1 VGGEL
6 VPILL
11 VDDRPENLLALEAA
25 LASEDYELVLAH
37 SGEEALARLL
47 EREFALILLDVAMP
61 GLDGLETARLIRG
74 RERTRHIPI
83 VFVTAQMSDT
93 KQVFT
98 GYEHG
103 AVDYLVKPLDTHA
116 LRMKVSVFAD
126 LYRYSREIERSAEAL
141 AQAEHRARV
150 LSDALYDVT
159 FEDAPIGIAHVS
171 SDLRWL
177 RVNARMA
184 SILRLTPQELRN
196 RSVLDV
202 VHPADRDALAVQMN
216 RVLMGRESRH
226 RTDCRM
232 LDRDRREVWIH
243 LTFSLIR
250 DPDGNAVQLAIL
262 EDITEEKRLAKALE
276 SSERRFA
283 RLRDSGPLAIYEEDG
298 AGVITHANA
307 AFLAMFGYNEDDI
320 ANGAL
325 RASSI
330 VAPEL
335 QPADGLAHDDLER
348 AGVSRAQEMVFVRKD
363 GSRGTMLAGVVSN
376 GTVIGF
382 ALDITS
388 LREAEVLRARSARE
402 LESSLRARDDFLSV
416 LAHELRNPLT
426 PLTMQVASL
435 QATAAAASQPLD
447 ARWVEQ
453 QLNIVQRAVARLAKL
468 TEDLLEVSR
477 TTVGGFRLER
487 AETDLVELTREVVAR
502 SRDELER
509 ARCSVTIEGDPV
521 VEGQWDRLAL
531 ERVVAQLLSNAMKYG
546 PGRPIEITILNDGDE
561 ATLSIRDH
569 GIGIPPDQRERL
581 FERFARLA
589 PLQHYGGFGVGLWLV
604 HRIVEAHRG
613 HIEAA
618 DVGDGEGARFVV
630 RLPRSS
636 QDRPTQREGSPVSER
651 HGSVLLVDDDSDV
664 REILQMTLANEGY
677 DVRAAG
683 NGAEALTELSHG
695 VPDVVLLDMM
705 MPVMSGAEFLAA
717 VRADERYKRLPVVV
731 VTAWPAEAE
740 SLPGADAV
748 LAKPLDVDL
757 LMSTIDEVRTH

>member
-1 VGGEL
+1 VGREL

-25 LASEDYELVLAH
+25 LASEDYDLVLAH

-61 GLDGLETARLIRG
+61 GLDGLETARIIRG

-83 VFVTAQMSDT
+83 VFVTAHMSDT
-93 KQVFT
+93 TQVFS

-116 LRMKVSVFAD
+116 LRTKVSVFAD
-126 LYRYSREIERSAEAL
+126 LYRYSREIERTAEAL

-171 SDLRWL
+171 SDLRWM

-184 SILRLTPQELRN
+184 SILRLTPQELRD
-196 RSVLDV
+196 RSILDV
-202 VHPADRDALAVQMN
+202 VHPADRDALALEMN
-216 RVLMGRESRH
+216 RVLTGREAR
-226 RTDCRM
+226 RRIECRM
-232 LDRDRREVWIH
+232 LDREGVEVWIH

-250 DPDGNAVQLAIL
+250 DNDGNAVQLAII

-283 RLRDSGPLAIYEEDG
+283 RLRDTGPLAIYEED
-298 AGVITHANA
+298 ADGVITNANA
-307 AFLAMFGYNEDDI
+307 AFLTMVGYSEDDI
-320 ANGAL
+320 AKGTL
-325 RASSI
+325 RTSSI
-330 VAPEL
+330 LAPESE
-335 QPADGLAHDDLER
+335 PVDAVARDDLER
-348 AGVSRAQEMVFVRKD
+348 AGLSPARERVFVRKD
-363 GSRGTMLAGVVSN
+363 GTRGTMLAGAVRN
-376 GTVIGF
+376 GTIVGF
-382 ALDITS
+382 ALDVTT

-402 LESSLRARDDFLSV
+402 LEGSLRARDDFLSV

-435 QATAAAASQPLD
+435 QATAAAATQPLD

-453 QLNIVQRAVARLAKL
+453 QLNIVQRAVARLARL
-468 TEDLLEVSR
+468 TEELLEVSR

-487 AETDLVELTREVVAR
+487 ADTDLVALTRDVVAR
-502 SRDELER
+502 SSEELER
-509 ARCSVTIEGDPV
+509 ARCPVTIEGDPV

-531 ERVVAQLLSNAMKYG
+531 ERVVTQLLSNAMKYG
-546 PGRPIEITILNDGDE
+546 PGRPIEIVVWNDGDN
-561 ATLSIRDH
+561 ATLSVRDH
-569 GIGIPPDQRERL
+569 GIGVPPEQRERL

-613 HIEAA
+613 QIEAA

-630 RLPRSS
+630 RLPR
-636 QDRPTQREGSPVSER
+636 REERVAGEGSAVSAR
-651 HGSVLLVDDDSDV
+651 QGSVLLVDDDNDV
-664 REILQMTLANEGY
+664 REILQLTLANEGY
-677 DVRAAG
+677 DVRAAS
-683 NGAEALTELSHG
+683 NGAEALTELTHG

-717 VRADERYKRLPVVV
+717 VRADPRYRRLPVVV
-731 VTAWPAEAE
+731 VTAWPAEAK
-740 SLPGADAV
+740 SLAGADAV
-748 LAKPLDVDL
+748 LAKPVDVEVL
-757 LMSTIDEVRTH
+757 KSTIDQVRLH